1 MDLKRHTAG
10 SFAFLR
16 TSAHT
21 GLTYASI
28 AWTANDEEKVRR
40 HRANAR
46 RAYDSIQHFMK
57 QVELTSDEQAE
68 LAPKVEKLKRELH
81 ALGEPV

>member
-1 MDLKRHTAG
+1 MDHKHHTAG
-10 SFAFLR
+10 TFNFLR
-16 TSAHT
+16 TSADT
-21 GLTYASI
+21 GLMYASI

-46 RAYDSIQHFMK
+46 RAYNSIQHFIK
-57 QVELTSDEQAE
+57 QVELTSDEKAE
-68 LAPKVEKLKRELH
+68 LTPKVEKLKRELH

>member
-1 MDLKRHTAG
+1 MDRKRHTAG
-10 SFAFLR
+10 TFTFLR
-16 TSAHT
+16 TSADT
-21 GLTYASI
+21 GLIYASI

-46 RAYDSIQHFMK
+46 RAYNSIQHFIK
-57 QVELTSDEQAE
+57 QVELTSDEKAE
-68 LAPKVEKLKRELH
+68 LTPKVEKLKRELH